1 MVICVLME
9 LPKSRVTAQG
19 QISIPARIRKKL
31 GVGPGS
37 VLEWEEQGENIIVR
51 RAGQFTSSDIHKA
64 IFREGAPAA
73 KRLDELKEGVRS
85 NVKKR
90 YARS

>member
-1 MVICVLME
+1 ME

-37 VLEWEEQGENIIVR
+37 VLEWEEKGEHIIVR
-51 RAGQFTSSDIHKA
+51 RAGQFTSADIHKA
-64 IFREGAPAA
+64 VFRRGAPIA
-73 KRLDELKEGVRS
+73 KRIDELKEGIRS
-85 NVKKR
+85 HIKKR
-90 YARS
+90 HARD